1 MYGHRK
7 PVKVDIF
14 STFPTSPRDQKDQK
28 DPKAKSPTTK
38 AAHRYGVFR
47 SFETDV
53 VTETH
58 GFAIES
64 HSWA

>member
-1 MYGHRK
+1 VRS
-7 PVKVDIF
+7 IF
-14 STFPTSPRDQKDQK
+14 FNIFNIQEEERPESQR
-28 DPKAKSPTTK
+28 PTTK
-38 AAHRYGVFR
+38 AAHRYGVFG

-64 HSWA
+64 HSWP